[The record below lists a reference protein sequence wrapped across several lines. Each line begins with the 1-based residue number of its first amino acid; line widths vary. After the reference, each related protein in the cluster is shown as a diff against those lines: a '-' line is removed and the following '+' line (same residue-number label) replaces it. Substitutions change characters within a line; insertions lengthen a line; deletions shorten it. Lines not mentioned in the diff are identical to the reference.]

1 MAATKTQK
9 VMDALAQ
16 ELRLPKQDILERG
29 LKTFLESNLRE
40 IRAEMFQIAGK
51 YGVSSVEG
59 LEELYK
65 RGTLE
70 EGDTWRDFQR
80 LDHLEYKREQMEKL
94 LKELE

>member
-29 LKTFLESNLRE
+29 LKTFLEMNLRE
-40 IRAEMFQIAGK
+40 IRVEIFQIAGK
-51 YGVSSVEG
+51 YGISSVEG
-59 LEELYK
+59 LEERYK

-80 LDHLEYKREQMEKL
+80 LDHLEYKREQLERL